1 MTCPY
6 GYTASGPEAV
16 KAVLASGDFTIRRPE
31 KRYDGDALIRHIDH
45 LLNTDG
51 EQYKAMRKAVEPW
64 FSPARMRA
72 LRPMVESVVDWA
84 IDELK
89 AYQEWSSTWVT
100 NLVNWYTQRVP
111 RAVMQRFLNIPAEV
125 TYRFGS
131 LISKATSNSGLTDD
145 EIAKIIG
152 LATKSVNRTGGIT
165 DAIADLEDPES
176 MIIFLMGA
184 GYETTSV
191 VLSEAVIR
199 YAEDRTLTARE
210 MIEAIAPTKFAMPRT
225 ALRDVDPYREGD
237 VVFASLAGS
246 CVPFGYGQHRCLG
259 SVLATIEVEVAIPRL
274 FEAFPALRIREVE
287 RNRESFHLPAPSSI
301 FATL

>member
-1 MTCPY
+1 MTCPF
-6 GYTASGPEAV
+6 GYTASGPDAV

-31 KRYDGDALIRHIDH
+31 QRYDGDGLIRHIDH

-84 IDELK
+84 LYELRF
-89 AYQEWSSTWVT
+89 SSIGFVD
-100 NLVNWYTQRVP
+100 LMAWYTQRVP
-111 RAVMQRFLNIPAEV
+111 RAIMQRFLNIPAEV
-125 TYRFGS
+125 TYHFGS

-145 EIAKIIG
+145 EIVEIIG

-199 YAEDRTLTARE
+199 YAKDRTLTAGE

-225 ALRDVDPYREGD
+225 AVRDVDPYREGD

-246 CVPFGYGQHRCLG
+246 GVPFGYGQHRCLG
-259 SVLATIEVEVAIPRL
+259 SVLATMEVEVAIPRL